1 MKKSITRLSF
11 DLPEDLKE
19 RFGSEAKSERALNQD
34 FVAYKP
40 KHPELMSVLAGNA
53 LEEGYKRM
61 GRINLGMAEM
71 GFEGDVCCLQN
82 YEDNLRD
89 DADDTEY

>member
-11 DLPEDLKE
+11 ELPEDLLE
-19 RFGSEAKSERALNQD
+19 RFGGDTRAERALDQ
-34 FVAYKP
+34 VSVVYAP
-40 KHPELMSVLAGNA
+40 RHPDLMTVLASNA
-53 LEEGYKRM
+53 LEEGYRRM

-71 GFEGDVCCLQN
+71 GFEGDVYCLQS